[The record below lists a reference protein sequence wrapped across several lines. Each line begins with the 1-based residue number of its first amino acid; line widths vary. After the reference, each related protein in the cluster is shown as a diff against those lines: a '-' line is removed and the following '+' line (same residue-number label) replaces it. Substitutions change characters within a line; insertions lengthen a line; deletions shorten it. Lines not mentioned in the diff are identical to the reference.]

1 MEEKWI
7 TMKEAT
13 KATGMSR
20 ALLTYYIK
28 KGIIEK
34 KQVMEM
40 PRNYINFYSIPTY
53 MREKGKDD
61 R

>member
-1 MEEKWI
+1 MKVKWI

-20 ALLTYYIK
+20 ALITYYIR

-34 KQVMEM
+34 KQVMEL
-40 PRNYINFYSIPTY
+40 PKNYINYHSIPTTW
-53 MREKGKDD
+53 REKGKND
-61 R
+61 